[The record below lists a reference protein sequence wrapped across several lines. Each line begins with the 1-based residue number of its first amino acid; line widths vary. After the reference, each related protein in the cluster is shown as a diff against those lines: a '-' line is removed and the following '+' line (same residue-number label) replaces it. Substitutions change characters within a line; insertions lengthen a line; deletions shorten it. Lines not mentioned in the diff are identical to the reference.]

1 MTPLIM
7 GQIRRVAR
15 VRELLSGGDRFTVP
29 DIAREVGASLRTVKR
44 DLAYLRE
51 TGVPIEGE
59 PGRGGGVRLLGD
71 RGVTAVHMSFDEI
84 ASLWMASSLAR
95 RASALP
101 WGGAARGALDKLLSS
116 VPKERGRELRA
127 LLRRVIIGA
136 PAAPQLVAGA
146 GAPTS
151 ELLSS
156 VEQAFRRGVAIAFDY
171 RDRHGKPSRRVAEPH
186 GIYVQPPIWYVLAI
200 DVQKSAPR
208 MFRMDR
214 ISRST
219 LVKEHR
225 FVPKQSVVEQILKEA
240 PSEIA
245 PSRL

>member
-7 GQIRRVAR
+7 GQMCRVAR

-101 WGGAARGALDKLLSS
+101 WGGRGAWSSRQAALERAERAWARAPLS
-116 VPKERGRELRA
+116 

-151 ELLSS
+151 ELLSC
-156 VEQAFRRGVAIAFDY
+156 VEPAFRRGVAIAFDY

-186 GIYVQPPIWYVLAI
+186 GLYVQPPI
-200 DVQKSAPR
+200 
-208 MFRMDR
+208 
-214 ISRST
+214 
-219 LVKEHR
+219 
-225 FVPKQSVVEQILKEA
+225 
-240 PSEIA
+240 
-245 PSRL
+245 